1 MSVDALTVDKRSQV
15 RLKSVAL
22 PVEHGSWGF
31 LLEPL
36 VAGLAIA
43 FSLGGMWIALMTIG
57 AFLVRQPLKVLII
70 DRLGMKVRERAE
82 AALAFLAI
90 YGAVFTAGLIGTIAS
105 VGWWPLL
112 PFAIVLPF
120 AAYQIYCDF
129 SGYSDIAIGSARV
142 LGFKLMENF
151 DAPYYSRSIAEF
163 WRRWHISLSTWFR
176 DYVYFPLGGS
186 RVSPLLRARN
196 ILVTFAIS
204 GLWHGAAWT
213 YVVWGVVNGLY
224 LVVGS
229 ITQPIRARIYG
240 WTGLNPD
247 GLIRQ
252 AWLVFGTFFLTC
264 VAWVIFRARNLDDAW
279 YILTHAATNWDFRR
293 ISTEQFL
300 LRQMPAA
307 MAGIAVL
314 EIGQLLQ
321 RRVSIPELLRTFPTF
336 PRWSLYAGF
345 VLSVL
350 MFGIYREAQFIYF
363 QF

>member
-120 AAYQIYCDF
+120 AAYQIYCDGSRRGRQLAAEVIGAVSMSASVAAIALA
-129 SGYSDIAIGSARV
+129 SGRAFTVAIGLWLIFVVRLVPSILYVRNR
-142 LGFKLMENF
+142 LLLEKGKE
-151 DAPYYSRSIAEF
+151 YSRIVPTVA
-163 WRRWHISLSTWFR
+163 HVAALST
-176 DYVYFPLGGS
+176 VAVLSYFGL
-186 RVSPLLRARN
+186 SPILTTLAMVILLWRAVAGLAPGRRKLRAMQ
-196 ILVTFAIS
+196 I
-204 GLWHGAAWT
+204 G
-213 YVVWGVVNGLY
+213 
-224 LVVGS
+224 
-229 ITQPIRARIYG
+229 
-240 WTGLNPD
+240 
-247 GLIRQ
+247 
-252 AWLVFGTFFLTC
+252 
-264 VAWVIFRARNLDDAW
+264 
-279 YILTHAATNWDFRR
+279 
-293 ISTEQFL
+293 
-300 LRQMPAA
+300 
-307 MAGIAVL
+307 VL
-314 EIGQLLQ
+314 EIVYGLL
-321 RRVSIPELLRTFPTF
+321 T
-336 PRWSLYAGF
+336 
-345 VLSVL
+345 VLSVVI
-350 MFGIYREAQFIYF
+350 GYF
-363 QF
+363 TGF